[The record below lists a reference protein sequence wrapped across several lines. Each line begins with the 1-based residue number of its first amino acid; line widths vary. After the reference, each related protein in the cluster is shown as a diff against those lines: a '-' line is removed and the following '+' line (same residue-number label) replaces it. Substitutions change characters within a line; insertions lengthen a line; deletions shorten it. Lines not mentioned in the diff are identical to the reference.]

1 MTRQKTPIRLL
12 LLFSVALV
20 ACTNDPEL
28 VQDFVSDKQQAIE
41 QIKGAELLHTENGKI
56 KVRIVAN
63 KIERFQN
70 QQPGLIFS
78 EHMEVYFYNDS
89 SDLQSTLMANDA
101 SIDEDKKIMLA
112 QNNVVLTS
120 SDDKKLET
128 EELVWDEKQEK
139 IYTDKKVK
147 ITTGKEVVYGEGFT
161 SNPDFSQY
169 SITKIHGTFDFETET
184 N

>member
-1 MTRQKTPIRLL
+1 MKIIWLL
-12 LLFSVALV
+12 SLTALV
-20 ACTNDPEL
+20 ACTNDPKL
-28 VQDFVSDKQQAIE
+28 VQDFVSDKEKAIE
-41 QIKGAELLHTENGKI
+41 QITEAELLHTENGKI

-78 EHMEVYFYNDS
+78 KYMEVYFYNDS
-89 SDLQSTLMANDA
+89 SDLRSTLMANDA

-120 SDDKKLET
+120 VDDKRLET
-128 EELVWDEKQEK
+128 EELVWDEKQDK

-147 ITTGKEVVYGEGFT
+147 IIIGNEVIYGEGFI
-161 SNPDFSQY
+161 SNPDFSEY
-169 SITKIHGTFDFETET
+169 SIIAKAFF
-184 N
+184 

>member
-1 MTRQKTPIRLL
+1 MRLL
-12 LLFSVALV
+12 FFFLV
-20 ACTNDPEL
+20 VLIACTNDPKKKKN
-28 VQDFVSDKQQAIE
+28 FVSNKQQAIE

-78 EHMEVYFYNDS
+78 EKMEVYFYNDS
-89 SDLQSTLMANDA
+89 SELQSTLMANDA
-101 SIDEDKKIMLA
+101 SIDDDKKIMLA
-112 QNNVVLTS
+112 QNHVVLTS
-120 SDDKKLET
+120 NDDKKLET
-128 EELVWDEKQEK
+128 EELVWDEKQDK

>member
-1 MTRQKTPIRLL
+1 MKIIQLL
-12 LLFSVALV
+12 SIVLV
-20 ACTNDPEL
+20 ACTNDPKL
-28 VQDFVSDKQQAIE
+28 VQDFVSDKEQAIE
-41 QIKGAELLHTENGKI
+41 RIKGAELLHTENGKI
-56 KVRIVAN
+56 KVRIMAD

-89 SDLQSTLMANDA
+89 SKLQSTLMANDA
-101 SIDEDKKIMLA
+101 SIDEDTKIMLA

-128 EELVWDEKQEK
+128 EELIWDEKQDK
-139 IYTDKKVK
+139 IYTDRKVK
-147 ITTGKEVVYGEGFT
+147 ITTGKEIIYGEGFT
-161 SNPDFSQY
+161 SNSDFSQY
-169 SITKIHGTFDFETET
+169 SITKIHGTFDFETGT

>member
-1 MTRQKTPIRLL
+1 MRLL
-12 LLFSVALV
+12 FFSVVLV
-20 ACTNDPEL
+20 ACANDPKL
-28 VQDFVSDKQQAIE
+28 VQDFVSDKEQAIE
-41 QIKGAELLHTENGKI
+41 QIKGAELLHTENGKM

-63 KIERFQN
+63 KIEHFQDK
-70 QQPGLIFS
+70 QPELIFS
-78 EHMEVYFYNDS
+78 EHLEVYFYNDS

-128 EELVWDEKQEK
+128 EELVWDEKQDK

-184 N
+184 D

>member
-1 MTRQKTPIRLL
+1 MRALL
-12 LLFSVALV
+12 LLFSVVLV
-20 ACTNDPEL
+20 ACTNDPKL
-28 VQDFVSDKQQAIE
+28 VQNFASDKEHAIE
-41 QIKGAELLHTENGKI
+41 QIKGAELLHTVNGKI
-56 KVRIVAN
+56 KVKIVAD

-78 EHMEVYFYNDS
+78 EKIEVYFYNDS
-89 SDLQSTLMANDA
+89 SELQSTLIANDA
-101 SIDEDKKIMLA
+101 SIDDDTKIMLA

-147 ITTGKEVVYGEGFT
+147 ITTGKEVIYGEGFM

>member
-1 MTRQKTPIRLL
+1 MKTIHLL
-12 LLFSVALV
+12 LSIVLV
-20 ACTNDPEL
+20 GCTNDPKL
-28 VQDFVSDKQQAIE
+28 VQDFVSDKEKATE
-41 QIKGAELLHTENGKI
+41 QIKGAELLHTENGRI
-56 KVRIVAN
+56 KVRIVAD

-89 SDLQSTLMANDA
+89 SELQSTLMANNA
-101 SIDEDKKIMLA
+101 SVDEDTKIMLA

-120 SDDKKLET
+120 NDNKKLET
-128 EELVWDEKQEK
+128 EELVWDEKRNK
-139 IYTDKKVK
+139 IYTDTKVK

-161 SNPDFSQY
+161 SNTNFSQY

>member
-1 MTRQKTPIRLL
+1 MKIIRLL
-12 LLFSVALV
+12 LSIVLV
-20 ACTNDPEL
+20 ACTNDPKL
-28 VQDFVSDKQQAIE
+28 VQDFVSDKEQAIE

-56 KVRIVAN
+56 KVRIVAD

-120 SDDKKLET
+120 SDDKKLE
-128 EELVWDEKQEK
+128 
-139 IYTDKKVK
+139 ISF
-147 ITTGKEVVYGEGFT
+147 IT
-161 SNPDFSQY
+161 
-169 SITKIHGTFDFETET
+169 
-184 N
+184 

>member
-1 MTRQKTPIRLL
+1 MKIIRLL
-12 LLFSVALV
+12 LLIVLA
-20 ACTNDPEL
+20 ACTNDPKL
-28 VQDFVSDKQQAIE
+28 VQDFVIDKEQAIE

-56 KVRIVAN
+56 KVRIVAD
-63 KIERFQN
+63 KIERFQS

-78 EHMEVYFYNDS
+78 EHMEIYFYNDS
-89 SDLQSTLMANDA
+89 SGLQSTLMANNA
-101 SIDEDKKIMLA
+101 SIDENTKIMLA
-112 QNNVVLTS
+112 QNNVVLTNN
-120 SDDKKLET
+120 DDKKLET
-128 EELVWDEKQEK
+128 EELVWDEKKNK

-169 SITKIHGTFDFETET
+169 SITKIHGTFDLETET

>member
-1 MTRQKTPIRLL
+1 MKTIGLL
-12 LLFSVALV
+12 LVVLV
-20 ACTNDPEL
+20 SCTNDPKL
-28 VQDFVSDKQQAIE
+28 VQDFVSDKEQAIE
-41 QIKGAELLHTENGKI
+41 QIKEVELVHTENGKI
-56 KVRIVAN
+56 KVRILAD
-63 KIERFQN
+63 KIERFQK

-78 EHMEVYFYNDS
+78 EKIEVYFYNDS
-89 SDLQSTLMANDA
+89 SELQSTLMANDA

-120 SDDKKLET
+120 SDNKKLET
-128 EELVWDEKQEK
+128 DELIWDEKQNK

-161 SNPDFSQY
+161 SNADFSQY
-169 SITKIHGTFDFETET
+169 SIAKIHGTFDFETET

>member
-1 MTRQKTPIRLL
+1 M
-12 LLFSVALV
+12 A
-20 ACTNDPEL
+20 D
-28 VQDFVSDKQQAIE
+28 
-41 QIKGAELLHTENGKI
+41 
-56 KVRIVAN
+56 

-101 SIDEDKKIMLA
+101 SVDEDKKIMLA

-128 EELVWDEKQEK
+128 EELVWDEKHEK
-139 IYTDKKVK
+139 IYTNKKVK

-161 SNPDFSQY
+161 SNSDFSQY
-169 SITKIHGTFDFETET
+169 SITKIHGTLDFETET

>member
-1 MTRQKTPIRLL
+1 MKIISLL
-12 LLFSVALV
+12 LSIVLV
-20 ACTNDPEL
+20 ACTNDPKL
-28 VQDFVSDKQQAIE
+28 VQDFVSDKEHAIE

-89 SDLQSTLMANDA
+89 SELQSTLMANDA
-101 SIDEDKKIMLA
+101 SIDEDTKIMLA
-112 QNNVVLTS
+112 QNNVILTS
-120 SDDKKLET
+120 SDAQRLET
-128 EELVWDEKQEK
+128 EELVWDERQDK

-161 SNPDFSQY
+161 SNSDFSKY

>member
-1 MTRQKTPIRLL
+1 MKIIRLL
-12 LLFSVALV
+12 LSIVLV
-20 ACTNDPEL
+20 ACTNDPKL
-28 VQDFVSDKQQAIE
+28 VQDFASDKEQAIE

-56 KVRIVAN
+56 KVRIVAD

-78 EHMEVYFYNDS
+78 EKIEVYFYNDS
-89 SDLQSTLMANDA
+89 SELQSTLMANDA

-128 EELVWDEKQEK
+128 EELVWDEKQDK

-161 SNPDFSQY
+161 SNSDFSQY

>member
-1 MTRQKTPIRLL
+1 MKIIRLL
-12 LLFSVALV
+12 LSIVLV
-20 ACTNDPEL
+20 ACTNDPKL
-28 VQDFVSDKQQAIE
+28 VQGFVSDKEQAIE

-70 QQPGLIFS
+70 QHPRLIFS

-89 SDLQSTLMANDA
+89 SELQSTLMANDA
-101 SIDEDKKIMLA
+101 SIDDDTKIMLA

-147 ITTGKEVVYGEGFT
+147 ITTGKEVIYGEGFM

>member
-1 MTRQKTPIRLL
+1 MKIIRLL
-12 LLFSVALV
+12 LSIVLIS
-20 ACTNDPEL
+20 CTNDPAL
-28 VQDFVSDKQQAIE
+28 VQDFVSGKEQAIE

-63 KIERFQN
+63 KIERFQG

-78 EHMEVYFYNDS
+78 EKMEVYFYNDS
-89 SDLQSTLMANDA
+89 SELQSTLMANDA
-101 SIDEDKKIMLA
+101 SIDEDTKIMLA
-112 QNNVVLTS
+112 QNNVILTS
-120 SDDKKLET
+120 NDDKKLET

-161 SNPDFSQY
+161 SNSDFSQY

>member
-1 MTRQKTPIRLL
+1 MKIIRLL
-12 LLFSVALV
+12 LSIVLV
-20 ACTNDPEL
+20 ACTNDPKL
-28 VQDFVSDKQQAIE
+28 VQDFVSDKEQAIE

-89 SDLQSTLMANDA
+89 SELQSTLMANDA
-101 SIDEDKKIMLA
+101 SVDEETKIMLA
-112 QNNVVLTS
+112 QNNVILTS
-120 SDDKKLET
+120 NDDKKLET
-128 EELVWDEKQEK
+128 EELIWDEKKEK
-139 IYTDKKVK
+139 IYTNKKVK

-161 SNPDFSQY
+161 SNADFSQY

>member
-1 MTRQKTPIRLL
+1 MKIMRVL
-12 LLFSVALV
+12 LLFSVVLV
-20 ACTNDPEL
+20 ACTNDPKL
-28 VQDFVSDKQQAIE
+28 VQNFVSDKEQAIE

-56 KVRIVAN
+56 KVRIVAD

-89 SDLQSTLMANDA
+89 SELQSTLMANDA
-101 SIDEDKKIMLA
+101 SVDENTKIMLA

-120 SDDKKLET
+120 NDDKKLET
-128 EELVWDEKQEK
+128 EELVWDEKKNK

-147 ITTGKEVVYGEGFT
+147 ITNGKEVVYGEGFT

-169 SITKIHGTFDFETET
+169 SITKIHGTFDIVTET

>member
-1 MTRQKTPIRLL
+1 MKIIRLL
-12 LLFSVALV
+12 LSIVLV
-20 ACTNDPEL
+20 ACTNDPKL
-28 VQDFVSDKQQAIE
+28 VQDFVSDKEQAIE

-63 KIERFQN
+63 KIERFQY

-78 EHMEVYFYNDS
+78 EHMEIYFYNDS
-89 SDLQSTLMANDA
+89 SELQSTLMANDA

-112 QNNVVLTS
+112 QNNVVLIS

-128 EELVWDEKQEK
+128 EELVWNEKKDK

-147 ITTGKEVVYGEGFT
+147 ITTGKEVVHGEGFT